1 MKNDLEGKYTDIV
14 QSYILMIYSNFN
26 VSFQG
31 VSNLVGN
38 AVAMKRSFVDSTPV
52 IGVNAWGAVHGNQD
66 LIVGEE
72 QVLNTCSFP
81 SNKYLVQ
88 IRTHTYVI
96 GM

>member
-1 MKNDLEGKYTDIV
+1 MTWKVN
-14 QSYILMIYSNFN
+14 ILIQFNSIFYSCFIF
-26 VSFQG
+26 FQG

-66 LIVGEE
+66 LIEGEE
-72 QVLNTCSFP
+72 QVLNTRSFE
-81 SNKYLVQ
+81 SNKYLVHVQ
-88 IRTHTYVI
+88 KHMYVI